1 MPDEILADVECME
14 IMRDCA
20 LVIANFKYRMTVHD
34 AAIRLGMNHTQIRA
48 AIESGQL
55 KALDMSKTGSGS
67 GKNRAYRITYTDLAE
82 YARNYPRAVKHD
94 PLP

>member
-1 MPDEILADVECME
+1 MPDEILADVTCME

-20 LVIANFKYRMTVHD
+20 LIIANFKNRMTVHD
-34 AAIRLGMNHTQIRA
+34 ASVRLGLGHEAIRA

-55 KALDMSKTGSGS
+55 KALDMSKTGSGT
-67 GKNRAYRITYTDLAE
+67 GKNRAYRITYMDLAE